1 MGHCREDYFC
11 HEEDLKTRH
20 RRHAGGPSLQV
31 YCRLTLTYRR
41 GRMSSLTAMLTV
53 KDARGAVDFY
63 ARAFGASE
71 QSSRRPLAELAS
83 G

>member
-1 MGHCREDYFC
+1 MGHRREDYFC

-20 RRHAGGPSLQV
+20 RRHAGGP
-31 YCRLTLTYRR
+31 
-41 GRMSSLTAMLTV
+41 V